1 MEGETLDMAMRIK
14 PPVATSVGLWVG
26 YRGYGGGYSLSM
38 SGNKGINMSFN
49 MSSPN
54 NGINIRYRR
63 FKFDE
68 PECEMVFT
76 SGQSIETA
84 SFDGKALGTPMDFE
98 SFVFDGYWLF
108 NNKCVSLP
116 AAYDQSTLQLRSA
129 GSFIAGLMFYTQK
142 YDFAHPNNFWF
153 LITSDRIGKMQTWQG
168 SLGAGYTYNW
178 VPVKGLTLNA
188 VVMPVITLFNHVKV
202 SRYDIYPDEAQ
213 ENILMTHS
221 GDKNIN
227 GKVSLNLDTRVAASY
242 WMGNWFI
249 SLIGQGQRFRY
260 TYDTTTMKT
269 VDWNVKASIGVI
281 L

>member
-1 MEGETLDMAMRIK
+1 
-14 PPVATSVGLWVG
+14 
-26 YRGYGGGYSLSM
+26 
-38 SGNKGINMSFN
+38 
-49 MSSPN
+49 
-54 NGINIRYRR
+54 
-63 FKFDE
+63 
-68 PECEMVFT
+68 
-76 SGQSIETA
+76 
-84 SFDGKALGTPMDFE
+84 
-98 SFVFDGYWLF
+98 
-108 NNKCVSLP
+108 
-116 AAYDQSTLQLRSA
+116 
-129 GSFIAGLMFYTQK
+129 MFYTQK

>member
-108 NNKCVSLP
+108 NKKVRIFTSRLRP
-116 AAYDQSTLQLRSA
+116 VYASAAVGGFVHCRADVL
-129 GSFIAGLMFYTQK
+129 
-142 YDFAHPNNFWF
+142 
-153 LITSDRIGKMQTWQG
+153 
-168 SLGAGYTYNW
+168 
-178 VPVKGLTLNA
+178 
-188 VVMPVITLFNHVKV
+188 
-202 SRYDIYPDEAQ
+202 
-213 ENILMTHS
+213 HS
-221 GDKNIN
+221 E
-227 GKVSLNLDTRVAASY
+227 V
-242 WMGNWFI
+242 
-249 SLIGQGQRFRY
+249 
-260 TYDTTTMKT
+260 
-269 VDWNVKASIGVI
+269 
-281 L
+281 